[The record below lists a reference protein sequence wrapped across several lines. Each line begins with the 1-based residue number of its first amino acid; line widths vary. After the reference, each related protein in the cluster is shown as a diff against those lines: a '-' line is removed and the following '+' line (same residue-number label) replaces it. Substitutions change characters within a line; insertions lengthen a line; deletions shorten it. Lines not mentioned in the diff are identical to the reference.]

1 MISDKANISK
11 SFNEHLMII
20 SKNLNLKPR
29 PYSILP
35 LLDEVQIFR
44 DQIIIKEYYH
54 QSAVSKYL
62 LSIQYEKMM

>member
-1 MISDKANISK
+1 
-11 SFNEHLMII
+11 MII

-62 LSIQYEKMM
+62 LSIQ